1 MIVQLAD
8 THRYIC
14 TFSSYAWFLLTAP
27 RSEEQSAGDT
37 TVQVYLLFLYL
48 ITILFITNY
57 LMRDT
62 QTDRRQTHALYCKMI
77 VKANLINSFAV
88 EGTSDML

>member
-1 MIVQLAD
+1 M
-8 THRYIC
+8 
-14 TFSSYAWFLLTAP
+14 WFLLTAS
-27 RSEEQSAGDT
+27 RGEEQSAGDT

-62 QTDRRQTHALYCKMI
+62 QTDRRQTHALYCKM
-77 VKANLINSFAV
+77 VVGANFLNSFAV
-88 EGTSDML
+88 DGISDML